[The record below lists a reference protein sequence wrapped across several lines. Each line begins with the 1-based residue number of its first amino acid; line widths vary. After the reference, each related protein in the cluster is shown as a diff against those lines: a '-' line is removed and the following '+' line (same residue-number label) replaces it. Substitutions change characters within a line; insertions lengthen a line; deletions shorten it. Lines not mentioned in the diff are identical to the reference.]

1 MSTPRVSYAHL
12 VATTNPKHVESL
24 LRFFE
29 HGAKPVRAD
38 GYGVEIEHLPVRNG
52 SDEAVN
58 YYEDNGIESLLN
70 ALRPFYDAGQEHWEN
85 GRLVGLGRQG
95 ITISLEP
102 GGQVEC
108 SIGVLSKPEDL
119 LSVYRAFRN
128 DIDPILDRLDFRLV
142 NYGYQPKTSYADVPV
157 NPKSRYDAM
166 TDYLG
171 HIGQFGPCMMRCSA
185 STQVSIDFQNESD
198 AINKLRI
205 GTAIGPIL
213 AWFFRNTPYFE
224 GRDNPYPLLRQ
235 RMWDFIDVQR
245 SGIIPGLYDSRF
257 GWEDYAVDVLSTP
270 MMFAD
275 LTHTPEAADLP
286 AEQLHRVAFRD
297 NANDIYPDRELNP
310 YEINHVLSTHFND
323 VRLKNFIELRHWDSL
338 PIARAERLTEIVG
351 SLFYSDDNFGHLTS
365 YFDGVSESE
374 VMEAKANLQAHGD
387 QSTPYGQPLE
397 FWQEFLGLEGLLADE
412 PGDPN
417 HPDVFQK

>member
-1 MSTPRVSYAHL
+1 
-12 VATTNPKHVESL
+12 
-24 LRFFE
+24 
-29 HGAKPVRAD
+29 
-38 GYGVEIEHLPVRNG
+38 
-52 SDEAVN
+52 
-58 YYEDNGIESLLN
+58 
-70 ALRPFYDAGQEHWEN
+70 
-85 GRLVGLGRQG
+85 
-95 ITISLEP
+95 
-102 GGQVEC
+102 
-108 SIGVLSKPEDL
+108 
-119 LSVYRAFRN
+119 
-128 DIDPILDRLDFRLV
+128 
-142 NYGYQPKTSYADVPV
+142 
-157 NPKSRYDAM
+157 
-166 TDYLG
+166 
-171 HIGQFGPCMMRCSA
+171 
-185 STQVSIDFQNESD
+185 
-198 AINKLRI
+198 
-205 GTAIGPIL
+205 
-213 AWFFRNTPYFE
+213 
-224 GRDNPYPLLRQ
+224 
-235 RMWDFIDVQR
+235 MWDFIDVQR